1 MGEGH
6 NWTFPTWW
14 EHIYQGMVEVGK
26 WIACSTKHVRSF
38 WCKYYSSSLLLNFAK
53 LRHLNDMLLE
63 LKMQE
68 VLDKP
73 GTLTMASEA
82 QFFIQAIAQIKS

>member
-1 MGEGH
+1 M
-6 NWTFPTWW
+6 F
-14 EHIYQGMVEVGK
+14 
-26 WIACSTKHVRSF
+26 
-38 WCKYYSSSLLLNFAK
+38 
-53 LRHLNDMLLE
+53 LE